1 MVDYQHPDLPSPA
14 PAPMR
19 SDASIV
25 PKNSIAGSALV
36 AVVAIMTFLASL
48 ITGAVML
55 VIGSTAEWQ
64 SEVAREMTIQVRPT
78 PNRPIDDEV
87 AKAVAVAR
95 AARGVAEVRPYSRQ
109 DSVRLLEPWI
119 GTGLAIDD
127 LPVPRIIMVRLQ
139 SGIQPDVGALRAALA
154 QQVAGATLD
163 DHGGWVDRMRTMA
176 GSAIAI
182 GIGMLALMLTATI
195 LSVAFATRGAMA
207 ANRPIVEVLHFV
219 GARDGYIARQ
229 FQQHFLALGLK
240 GGAIGGGAAI
250 ALFAL
255 AQLLVDRLIGTA
267 GGEQIAAL
275 FGSFSIGAL
284 GYGLI
289 ALQIV
294 VNAVVTAGAS
304 REVVNRT
311 LATVA

>member
-109 DSVRLLEPWI
+109 DSARLLEPWI

-182 GIGMLALMLTATI
+182 GVGMLALMLTATI

-229 FQQHFLALGLK
+229 FQRHFLALGLK

-255 AQLLVDRLIGTA
+255 AQLLVDRLIGTV

-294 VNAVVTAGAS
+294 VNAIVTAGAS

>member
-109 DSVRLLEPWI
+109 DSARLLEPWI

-139 SGIQPDVGALRAALA
+139 SGIQPDVAALRTALA
-154 QQVAGATLD
+154 QQVAGVTLD

-229 FQQHFLALGLK
+229 FQRHFLALGLK
-240 GGAIGGGAAI
+240 GGAIGGGVAI

-255 AQLLVDRLIGTA
+255 AQLLVDRFIGTA

-294 VNAVVTAGAS
+294 VNAIVTAGAS

>member
-25 PKNSIAGSALV
+25 PKNSIAGSALI

-48 ITGAVML
+48 ITGVVML

-109 DSVRLLEPWI
+109 DSARLLEPWI

-127 LPVPRIIMVRLQ
+127 LPVPRIIVLRLQ
-139 SGIQPDVGALRAALA
+139 GGIQPDVAALRTALA

-229 FQQHFLALGLK
+229 FQRHFLALGLK

-255 AQLLVDRLIGTA
+255 AQLLVDRVIGTA

-294 VNAVVTAGAS
+294 VNAIVTAGAS

>member
-95 AARGVAEVRPYSRQ
+95 AACGVAEVRAYSRQ
-109 DSVRLLEPWI
+109 DSARLLEPWI

-127 LPVPRIIMVRLQ
+127 LPVPRIIVVRLQ
-139 SGIQPDVGALRAALA
+139 SGIQPDVAALRAALA
-154 QQVAGATLD
+154 QQVTGATLD

-176 GSAIAI
+176 GSAVAI

-229 FQQHFLALGLK
+229 FQRHFLALGLK

-255 AQLLVDRLIGTA
+255 AQLLVDRVIGTA

-294 VNAVVTAGAS
+294 VNAIVTAGAS

>member
-1 MVDYQHPDLPSPA
+1 
-14 PAPMR
+14 MR

-25 PKNSIAGSALV
+25 PKDSIAGSALV
-36 AVVAIMTFLASL
+36 AVIAIMTFLASL

-139 SGIQPDVGALRAALA
+139 SGIQPDAGALRAALA

-229 FQQHFLALGLK
+229 FQRHFLALGLK

-294 VNAVVTAGAS
+294 VNAIVTAGAS

>member
-1 MVDYQHPDLPSPA
+1 MVDYQHPDLPSPD

-64 SEVAREMTIQVRPT
+64 SEVAREMTIQVRPI
-78 PNRPIDDEV
+78 PNRPIDTEV
-87 AKAVAVAR
+87 AKAVTVAR
-95 AARGVAEVRPYSRQ
+95 AASGVADVRPYSRE
-109 DSVRLLEPWI
+109 DSARLLEPWI
-119 GTGLAIDD
+119 GTGLALED
-127 LPVPRIIMVRLQ
+127 LPVPRIIVVRLQ
-139 SGIQPDVGALRAALA
+139 SGAQPDRAALRAALA

-182 GIGMLALMLTATI
+182 GIAMLALMLTATV

-229 FQQHFLALGLK
+229 FQRHFLALGLK
-240 GGAIGGGAAI
+240 GGAAGGGAAI

-255 AQLLVDRLIGTA
+255 AQLLVDRFIGTT

-289 ALQIV
+289 GLQIL
-294 VNAVVTAGAS
+294 VNALVTAGAS

>member
-36 AVVAIMTFLASL
+36 AVIAIMTFLASL

-109 DSVRLLEPWI
+109 DSARLLEPWI

-182 GIGMLALMLTATI
+182 GVGMLALMLTATI

-229 FQQHFLALGLK
+229 FQRHFLALGLK

-294 VNAVVTAGAS
+294 VNAIVTAGAS

>member
-25 PKNSIAGSALV
+25 PKDSIAGSALV
-36 AVVAIMTFLASL
+36 AVIAIMTFLASL

>member
-36 AVVAIMTFLASL
+36 AVIAIMTFLASL

-229 FQQHFLALGLK
+229 FQRHFLALGLK

>member
-25 PKNSIAGSALV
+25 PKNSIAGSALI

-48 ITGAVML
+48 ITGVVML

-109 DSVRLLEPWI
+109 DSARLLEPWI

-127 LPVPRIIMVRLQ
+127 LPVPRIIVLRLQ
-139 SGIQPDVGALRAALA
+139 SGIQPDVAALRTALA

-182 GIGMLALMLTATI
+182 GIGMLALMLTATV

-229 FQQHFLALGLK
+229 FQRHFLALGLK

-255 AQLLVDRLIGTA
+255 AQLLVDRVIGTA

-294 VNAVVTAGAS
+294 VNAIVTAGAS

>member
-25 PKNSIAGSALV
+25 PKDSIAGSALV
-36 AVVAIMTFLASL
+36 AVIAIMTFLASL

-182 GIGMLALMLTATI
+182 GVGMLALMLTATI

-229 FQQHFLALGLK
+229 FQRHFLALGLK

-294 VNAVVTAGAS
+294 VNAIVTAAAS

>member
-25 PKNSIAGSALV
+25 PKDSIAGSALV
-36 AVVAIMTFLASL
+36 AVIAIMTFLASL

-139 SGIQPDVGALRAALA
+139 SGIQPDGGALRAALA

-229 FQQHFLALGLK
+229 FQRHFLALGLK

>member
-1 MVDYQHPDLPSPA
+1 MVDYQHPDLPSSD

-19 SDASIV
+19 SEASIV

-64 SEVAREMTIQVRPT
+64 SEVAREMTIQVRPI
-78 PNRPIDDEV
+78 PNRPIDAEV
-87 AKAVAVAR
+87 AKAVTVAR
-95 AARGVAEVRPYSRQ
+95 AASGVADVRPYSRE
-109 DSVRLLEPWI
+109 DSARLLEPWI
-119 GTGLAIDD
+119 GTGLALED
-127 LPVPRIIMVRLQ
+127 LPVPRIIVIRLQ
-139 SGIQPDVGALRAALA
+139 SGARAALRAALA

-182 GIGMLALMLTATI
+182 GIAMLALMLTATV

-229 FQQHFLALGLK
+229 FQRHFLALGLK

-255 AQLLVDRLIGTA
+255 AQLLVDRFIGTT

-289 ALQIV
+289 GLQIL
-294 VNAVVTAGAS
+294 VNAIVTAGAS

>member
-25 PKNSIAGSALV
+25 PKDSIAGSALV
-36 AVVAIMTFLASL
+36 AVIAIMTFLASL

-229 FQQHFLALGLK
+229 FQRHFLALGLK